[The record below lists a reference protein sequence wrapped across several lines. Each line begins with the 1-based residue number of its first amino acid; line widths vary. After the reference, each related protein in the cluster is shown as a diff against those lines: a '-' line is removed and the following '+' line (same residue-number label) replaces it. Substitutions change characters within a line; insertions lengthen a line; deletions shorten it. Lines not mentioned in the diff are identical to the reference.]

1 VALPAVAL
9 RIVGAELRPEVA
21 VLVFGAGVVTSAF
34 LLAWAAEAAQVD
46 ISGSL
51 AIALLALVAVL
62 PEYAVD
68 LYFSFTAGHRP
79 EFAQYAAA
87 NMTGSN
93 RLLMGVGWPLVAR
106 SPWSPS
112 LAADGSATMLYPD
125 LQPVAVA
132 LEADDLGVVH
142 ETVDHG
148 GGHDGV
154 AEDFAPATELLVRGH
169 DDAGPLVAGRHDPPP
184 MSGA

>member
-1 VALPAVAL
+1 MSSPWRKIGFVACVALPAVAL

-93 RLLMGVGWPLVAR
+93 RLLMGVGWPLVA
-106 SPWSPS
+106 
-112 LAADGSATMLYPD
+112 G
-125 LQPVAVA
+125 VA
-132 LEADDLGVVH
+132 LVALARRRRVG
-142 ETVDHG
+142 DHALPG
-148 GGHDGV
+148 
-154 AEDFAPATELLVRGH
+154 PS
-169 DDAGPLVAGRHDPPP
+169 AGSCRP
-184 MSGA
+184 